1 MSGERPEPRIPH
13 LGQARRQR
21 RAVGGLAGWGVM
33 LPSFDPHRIGTP
45 PLLES
50 AELAED
56 LGFDSLWVGDHL
68 AYHAPVLEA
77 TCALSAVAARTHLP
91 RVGYAV
97 MLLALRHPVWAAK
110 QIATLE
116 AMAPG
121 RVVLGVGVGGENP
134 AEFEA
139 SGVPLGGR
147 GKRLDDAL
155 QIVTA
160 LLRGEALE
168 PGDPRL
174 TGGSPALSPVPGRM
188 LPLVVGGRSAKALSR
203 AARLG
208 DGWMGV
214 WLDRLRLERSM
225 AQLGEQAAAF
235 GRKAPETIL
244 MLQANVGQD
253 RRQAENEAEAWVGGQ
268 YGLVFEALK
277 RWVFVGDEASLAESL
292 SGFVEAGVSGF
303 VLGPAGPDP
312 LRQIE
317 RFAAAVALVEART
330 PAG

>member
-1 MSGERPEPRIPH
+1 MSGGGREPK
-13 LGQARRQR
+13 GQH
-21 RAVGGLAGWGVM
+21 RAVGGLAGWGLM
-33 LPSFDPHRIGTP
+33 LPSFDPHRTGTP
-45 PLLES
+45 PLLE
-50 AELAED
+50 AARLAED

-77 TCALSAVAARTHLP
+77 TCALSAVAARTRLP

-110 QIATLE
+110 QLATLE

-139 SGVPLGGR
+139 SGVPLSQRGR
-147 GKRLDDAL
+147 LLDNAL
-155 QIVTA
+155 ETVAA

-174 TGGSPALSPVPGRM
+174 AAGSPALSPVPGRM
-188 LPLVVGGRSAKALSR
+188 LPLVVGGRSPKALSR

-214 WLDRLRLERSM
+214 WLDRPRLERSI
-225 AQLGEQAAAF
+225 AQLGEQAAAL
-235 GRKAPETIL
+235 GRKVPETIL
-244 MLQANVGQD
+244 MIQANVGPD
-253 RRQAENEAEAWVGGQ
+253 RSRAERDAEAWVKGQ
-268 YGLVFEALK
+268 YGLAFEALR

-292 SGFVEAGVSGF
+292 TGFVEAGVSGF

-312 LRQIE
+312 LGQIE
-317 RFAAAVALVEART
+317 RFAAAIALVEA
-330 PAG
+330 GI